1 MNNHPADILSA
12 GCIFK
17 NIIDVNGKEYTM
29 DDTEDPEVDIDQ
41 LLQGLLALSGDEEL
55 RLDVVEKLAQRT
67 NMSPAQAE
75 VLMKAAIEYL
85 KNRSPRTD

>member
-1 MNNHPADILSA
+1 M
-12 GCIFK
+12 
-17 NIIDVNGKEYTM
+17 
-29 DDTEDPEVDIDQ
+29 EDNKDSDIDIEQ

-67 NMSPAQAE
+67 NLSPQQAE

-85 KNRSPRTD
+85 RNRSSPNE

>member
-1 MNNHPADILSA
+1 
-12 GCIFK
+12 
-17 NIIDVNGKEYTM
+17 M
-29 DDTEDPEVDIDQ
+29 DDTEDPEVDIEH

-75 VLMKAAIEYL
+75 VLMKVAIEYL
-85 KNRSPRTD
+85 KNRSNLN

>member
-1 MNNHPADILSA
+1 MTDH
-12 GCIFK
+12 
-17 NIIDVNGKEYTM
+17 
-29 DDTEDPEVDIDQ
+29 EDPEIDVEQ

-67 NMSPAQAE
+67 NLSPAQAE

-85 KNRSPRTD
+85 KNRSKLN

>member
-1 MNNHPADILSA
+1 MEDNEGSQLDI
-12 GCIFK
+12 
-17 NIIDVNGKEYTM
+17 E
-29 DDTEDPEVDIDQ
+29 Q

-67 NMSPAQAE
+67 NLSPAQAE

-85 KNRSPRTD
+85 RNRSGPNE

>member
-1 MNNHPADILSA
+1 MNDN
-12 GCIFK
+12 
-17 NIIDVNGKEYTM
+17 
-29 DDTEDPEVDIDQ
+29 EDPEVDIEQ

-67 NMSPAQAE
+67 NLSPEQAE

-85 KNRSPRTD
+85 RNRSHPN

>member
-1 MNNHPADILSA
+1 MNDH
-12 GCIFK
+12 
-17 NIIDVNGKEYTM
+17 
-29 DDTEDPEVDIDQ
+29 EDPEVDVEQ

-67 NMSPAQAE
+67 NLSPAQAE

-85 KNRSPRTD
+85 KNRSNLN

>member
-1 MNNHPADILSA
+1 MTDH
-12 GCIFK
+12 
-17 NIIDVNGKEYTM
+17 
-29 DDTEDPEVDIDQ
+29 EDSEVDVEQ

-67 NMSPAQAE
+67 NLSPAQAE

-85 KNRSPRTD
+85 KNRSNLN

>member
-1 MNNHPADILSA
+1 MTDH
-12 GCIFK
+12 
-17 NIIDVNGKEYTM
+17 
-29 DDTEDPEVDIDQ
+29 EDPEIDVEQ

-67 NMSPAQAE
+67 NLSPAQAE

-85 KNRSPRTD
+85 KNRSNLN

>member
-1 MNNHPADILSA
+1 MNVHSADILSA
-12 GCIFK
+12 EWIFN

-29 DDTEDPEVDIDQ
+29 DDTEDPEVDIEQ